1 MNESVELAPVPMRN
15 SLILIGLVLR
25 TRSAIDADCVAPPAW
40 FVQVALTTL
49 STPEYSQ
56 FLIRIAVREQMALP
70 LVIVRQANLMADAV
84 ERSLLLGA
92 AVHED
97 KRSDAAL
104 RLWQAYDRYAQ
115 A

>member
-1 MNESVELAPVPMRN
+1 MNDR
-15 SLILIGLVLR
+15 
-25 TRSAIDADCVAPPAW
+25 PAGKLSFRAW
-40 FVQVALTTL
+40 LVQVALTTL

-56 FLIRIAVREQMALP
+56 FLIRIAMREQMALP
-70 LVIVRQANLMADAV
+70 LVIVRQANAMADAV

-92 AVHED
+92 AGHED